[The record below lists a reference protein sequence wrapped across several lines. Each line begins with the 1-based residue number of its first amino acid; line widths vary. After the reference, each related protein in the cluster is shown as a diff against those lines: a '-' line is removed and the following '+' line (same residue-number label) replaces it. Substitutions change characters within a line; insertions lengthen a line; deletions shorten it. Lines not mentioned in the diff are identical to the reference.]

1 LLVEDAERVVDLEV
15 DHDARGVALAA
26 VQVAAAR
33 AESAKREKKD
43 AIAMMKN

>member
-1 LLVEDAERVVDLEV
+1 
-15 DHDARGVALAA
+15 VALAA